1 MSTKCHQIHAVMKRQ
16 LAGGGGRGG
25 GGSKEEEEQRRRRRR
40 RGWQRGVRE
49 HGKTG
54 VKGEEEEAVNSEA
67 DEEAGRLVL
76 TKTLLIHL
84 STLNPTP

>member
-1 MSTKCHQIHAVMKRQ
+1 M
-16 LAGGGGRGG
+16 
-25 GGSKEEEEQRRRRRR
+25 RR